1 MSMKFIFGGVI
12 AIILL
17 AIYVYAIVVAIN
29 VVNMCVAT
37 TGCTSAPPGSFN
49 SGMVTSLTLIGG
61 LVSALV
67 IAVLAVTEPGEAPG
81 VRAFGLDSAQA
92 SSLVLKITTGLYL
105 GVWVLAGLAAFFVG
119 FMRHPGVLQSLTD
132 LGQSWLGLAVA
143 AAYSYF
149 GLSRGNV

>member
-1 MSMKFIFGGVI
+1 MSMKFVFGGVI

-17 AIYVYAIVVAIN
+17 LIYVYAIVVGIG
-29 VVNMCVAT
+29 VVNTCVAT
-37 TGCTSAPPGSFN
+37 QGCSSAPPESFN
-49 SGMVTSLTLIGG
+49 TGMVTSLTLIGG

-67 IAVLAVTEPGEAPG
+67 IAVLAITEPGEAPG
-81 VRAFGLDSAQA
+81 VRAFGLTDAQA
-92 SSLVLKITTGLYL
+92 SHLVLNITTGLYL

-119 FMRHPGVLQSLTD
+119 FMLHPGVLQPLTD

-149 GLSRGNV
+149 GLNRGNG